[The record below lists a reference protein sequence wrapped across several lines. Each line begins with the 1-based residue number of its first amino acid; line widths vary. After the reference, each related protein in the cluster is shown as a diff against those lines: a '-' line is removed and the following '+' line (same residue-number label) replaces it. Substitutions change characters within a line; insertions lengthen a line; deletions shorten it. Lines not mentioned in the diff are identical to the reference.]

1 MGGVWAN
8 PGESLVPPSQ
18 EEEVSALSEFL
29 ERCAEAVRAG
39 DRDAAT
45 RLAAEA
51 LERRLDAVD
60 VVENGFAVGIRE
72 AGRLWE
78 AGEYFL
84 PELAFSAEAM
94 KSAIDLLRPAL
105 ANTPSAGA
113 SKGVVVI
120 GTIQGDIHD
129 IGKTLV
135 GTMLAASGYRVVDL
149 GADVPYGRFVE
160 EAKKEGARLV
170 CMSALLTTTM
180 VGQKE
185 VIRLLREAGIRER
198 VRVLVG
204 GAPTNGTWAGEIGAD
219 GYAENAV
226 QAVHVAN
233 QLLAS

>member
-1 MGGVWAN
+1 M
-8 PGESLVPPSQ
+8 PD
-18 EEEVSALSEFL
+18 FL
-29 ERCAEAVRAG
+29 EQCADAVLKG
-39 DRDAAT
+39 DRETAS
-45 RLAAEA
+45 RLAQETVD
-51 LERRLDAVD
+51 RQLDAVD

-94 KSAIDLLRPAL
+94 KAAVDLLRPAL
-105 ANTPSAGA
+105 AKTPSAGT
-113 SKGVVVI
+113 SKGVAVI

-149 GADVPYGRFVE
+149 GADVAYDRFVE
-160 EAKKEGARLV
+160 ETRKEGANLV

-185 VIRLLREAGIRER
+185 VIRLLREAGMRER

-204 GAPTNGTWAGEIGAD
+204 GAPTSGNWAAEIGAD

-226 QAVHVAN
+226 DAVHEADR
-233 QLLAS
+233 LIAS

>member
-1 MGGVWAN
+1 VNA
-8 PGESLVPPSQ
+8 VTD
-18 EEEVSALSEFL
+18 FL
-29 ERCAEAVRAG
+29 EQCADAVLKG
-39 DRDAAT
+39 DRDTAS
-45 RLAAEA
+45 RLAREA
-51 LERRLDAVD
+51 LDRRLDPVE
-60 VVENGFAVGIRE
+60 VVEKGFAVGIRE

-78 AGEYFL
+78 AGDYFL

-94 KSAIDLLRPAL
+94 KAAVELLSPAL
-105 ANTPSAGA
+105 GGTSPHTTA
-113 SKGVVVI
+113 KGTVII

-149 GADVPYGRFVE
+149 GADVAYDRFVD
-160 EAKKEGARLV
+160 EARNEAADLV

-185 VIRLLREAGIRER
+185 VIRLLREAGLRDR

-204 GAPTNGTWAGEIGAD
+204 GAPTSAEWAGEIGAD
-219 GYAENAV
+219 GHADNAV
-226 QAVHVAN
+226 EAVHVAD